1 MALYYALFSFAV
13 IENALFV
20 PYLRANAWL
29 ANEILCGLGQH
40 THLSDVTIQSP
51 QFAMAIRR
59 GCDAVDPT
67 WLLCAAMIS
76 FPASFLHKLKGM
88 LTGIVILQALNLI
101 RIITLYWIG
110 MHFPGFFNPAHLEVW
125 PTAFII
131 VAIGLFIIW
140 KENSQPVESHAAG

>member
-1 MALYYALFSFAV
+1 
-13 IENALFV
+13 
-20 PYLRANAWL
+20 
-29 ANEILCGLGQH
+29 
-40 THLSDVTIQSP
+40 
-51 QFAMAIRR
+51 MAIRR